1 MNARA
6 TAHLDSLIFDK
17 ATREQAIESFVG
29 KQAKEFKAITKERIV
44 EEQHTGSL
52 YGRKRGEGFR
62 RSHRA
67 SARGERPAIDTGRL
81 LNSIEDKQLS
91 PTQAEVAA
99 TATSDSGWDYPWT
112 LQNSLQR
119 PIMSDD
125 DAWGAEIKMKNDA
138 NELLRKLI

>member
-1 MNARA
+1 MR
-6 TAHLDSLIFDK
+6 TTVQLDSLIFDK

-29 KQAKEFKAITKERIV
+29 KQAKEFKVITKERMV
-44 EEQHTGSL
+44 EEQHTGIQ
-52 YGRKRGEGFR
+52 YERKGGAGFR
-62 RSHRA
+62 RAHRA

-91 PTQAEVAA
+91 PTTAEVEA
-99 TATSDSGWDYPWT
+99 TAISDSGWPYPWT

-119 PIMSDD
+119 PIMDDD